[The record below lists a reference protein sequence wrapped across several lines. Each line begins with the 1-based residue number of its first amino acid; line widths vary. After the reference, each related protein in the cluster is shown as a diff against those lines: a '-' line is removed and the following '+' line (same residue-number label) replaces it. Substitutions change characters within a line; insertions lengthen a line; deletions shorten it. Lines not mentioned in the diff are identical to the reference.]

1 MRLWLGIAAVN
12 GLLAVAF
19 GAFGAHGLE
28 GSVDAKRL
36 AIFEKAV
43 DYQMWHALALLAVG
57 IMGDYMPGRF
67 LKWSGLAFTIG
78 LVLFCGS
85 LYVIGLSGDRTLAF
99 LAPFGGM
106 SLIIGWAL
114 LLAAVLRRD

>member
-1 MRLWLGIAAVN
+1 MRLWLGIAAIN
-12 GLLAVAF
+12 GLLAVAL

-28 GSVDAKRL
+28 GNVDAKRL

-43 DYQMWHALALLAVG
+43 DYQMWHALALFGVG

-67 LKWSGLAFTIG
+67 LKWSGAAFALG
-78 LVLFCGS
+78 MLLFSGT
-85 LYVIGLSGDRTLAF
+85 LYVIGLTGDRSLAF

-106 SLIIGWAL
+106 LLIIGWAL